1 MLNSLVNP
9 GHCLVKLALEEVV
22 LGKEVEKPESHG
34 WVLLI
39 IVACSQN
46 LFGFHGVVALSQEDS
61 NKLNLFRDDIELSHV
76 HHDRWDTLNDQRS
89 HVFLQVFEEII
100 ALKVPEPSTQVSID
114 PWEAQDILVEVSL
127 DDALIGLAKLDRY
140 VRWKFNTFC
149 GEKLL
154 VSVKI
159 GCVELQELLIILD
172 SLGLVAQS
180 MVDLAELV
188 RSAHGVDNF
197 GIVVSDELKSLRPFA
212 LLNIATNTQEN
223 NLTELMWLHATLRCL
238 LFLKHDH
245 AID

>member
-1 MLNSLVNP
+1 M
-9 GHCLVKLALEEVV
+9 
-22 LGKEVEKPESHG
+22 
-34 WVLLI
+34 
-39 IVACSQN
+39 
-46 LFGFHGVVALSQEDS
+46 
-61 NKLNLFRDDIELSHV
+61 
-76 HHDRWDTLNDQRS
+76 
-89 HVFLQVFEEII
+89 
-100 ALKVPEPSTQVSID
+100 SID

-140 VRWKFNTFC
+140 VRWKFNTLC